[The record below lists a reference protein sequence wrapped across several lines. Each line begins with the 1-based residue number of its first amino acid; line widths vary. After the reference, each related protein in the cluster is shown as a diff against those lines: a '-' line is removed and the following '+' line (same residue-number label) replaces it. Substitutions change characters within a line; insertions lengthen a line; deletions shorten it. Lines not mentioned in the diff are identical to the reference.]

1 MKRPIIFIMIL
12 AFLSSSIGGAQE
24 ATALYFDKDA
34 FIASADVKTE
44 LKIGMVDCVAM
55 ALKNNT
61 EVQIKKITPKI
72 ADANVLVQ
80 GAKFDPSLN
89 FEWLMEEN
97 FELSDRPL
105 FSPNPSKTRT
115 ATFNFGYDQQLIT
128 GTQLSLALDNLR
140 TRSNANPAIQG
151 FNPSFDS
158 VAEVTVTQPLLKG
171 FGIVVAQADFLI
183 AKNNKL
189 KSVQE
194 LTRDIIRV
202 LTEVKKN
209 YYDLM
214 YTREQYR
221 VAKTSLERVENLYY
235 INKEKYAKGLAS
247 NVDLL
252 ESESEVARMEQAVA
266 AAEGIMENSEDK
278 LKLVTNLVDDPAFWN
293 ARITLID
300 ELSYE
305 KTELKLTDE
314 ILKAFG
320 HRPDYETAKLDLK
333 NKDISVV
340 YYKNGMLP
348 QMDLVGTYGLNG
360 LGKTIEKDWGHV
372 GGGHYPD
379 WSVGVNFTM
388 PLGSDKERGQ
398 YRQSKLE
405 KEQAII
411 GFKEL
416 EHNII
421 LQVRDAVRNVGVTYR
436 MLAASK
442 KSKEAEEKNYEA
454 QETRFRAGLVST
466 LDIVIYQERLA
477 RAQVN
482 YAKSVIDYNTAL
494 IELAKAEGMTLINDG
509 ITIE

>member
-1 MKRPIIFIMIL
+1 MKKITLFILFALIYVPM
-12 AFLSSSIGGAQE
+12 LSAEEVPSFNKE
-24 ATALYFDKDA
+24 A
-34 FIASADVKTE
+34 FIASADAKID
-44 LKIGMVDCVAM
+44 LRIGMVDCVAM
-55 ALKNNT
+55 ALKNNS
-61 EVQIKKITPKI
+61 EIQIKKISPKI
-72 ADANVLVQ
+72 ADADVLIQ
-80 GAKFDPSLN
+80 GAKFDPSIS
-89 FEWLMEEN
+89 FEWMMEDN
-97 FELSDRPL
+97 FELSDSPL
-105 FSPNPSKTRT
+105 FGPNPSKTRT
-115 ATFNFGYDQQLIT
+115 ATFDIGYDQELIS
-128 GTQLSLALDNLR
+128 GTQLSLDLNNMR
-140 TRSNANPAIQG
+140 TRSNASPLIQG

-171 FGIVVAQADFLI
+171 FGIIVAQADFLI

-194 LTRDIIRV
+194 LAQNIIKI
-202 LTEVKKN
+202 LTEVKKS

-214 YTREQYR
+214 YAREQYR

-235 INKEKYAKGLAS
+235 INKEKYAKGIAS

-252 ESESEVARMEQAVA
+252 ESESEVARMEEAVA
-266 AAEGIMENSEDK
+266 VAEGVMNNSEDK
-278 LKLVTNLVDDPAFWN
+278 LKLVTNLVDDPALWN

-300 ELSYE
+300 ELLYE
-305 KTELKLTDE
+305 KTDLKLTDE
-314 ILKAFG
+314 ILKAFD
-320 HRPDYETAKLDLK
+320 HRPDYEAAKLDLK

-340 YYKNGMLP
+340 YYRNGMLP

-360 LGKTIEKDWGHV
+360 LGSSFGKDMGHI

-411 GFKEL
+411 GFKQL

-436 MLAASK
+436 MLEASR

-482 YAKSVIDYNTAL
+482 YAKSVIGYNTAL
-494 IELAKAEGMTLINDG
+494 IELAKAEGMTLINDN
-509 ITIE
+509 IKIEG